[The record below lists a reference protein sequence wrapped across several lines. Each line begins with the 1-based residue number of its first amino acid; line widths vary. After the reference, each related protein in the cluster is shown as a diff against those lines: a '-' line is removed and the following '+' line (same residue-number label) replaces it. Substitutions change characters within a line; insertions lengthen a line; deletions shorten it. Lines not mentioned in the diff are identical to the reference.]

1 MRFKLLISLIFM
13 LALILFPLSIKAAPV
28 PWDSTTYSVTAKIGE
43 HLYIDEGNDTVV
55 DSGSEP
61 PVSAFASYG
70 GSPALSEMTE
80 STIHMACSVWIG
92 APRCQTIASFTGNFI
107 ANDSLFAFSY
117 SGYMNNLMV
126 ENVTAST
133 TLFDQFYYESDTL
146 FIPIQIG
153 DEISVSFTHD
163 TGEYIYVEGSFD
175 FTNTYSM
182 SVVPEPISSTLF
194 IVGGATLGLRRF
206 RRKFKK

>member
-28 PWDSTTYSVTAKIGE
+28 PWDSTTYSVSAIIGE
-43 HLYIDEGNDTVV
+43 HFIDAYDSDV
-55 DSGSEP
+55 DSGSAP
-61 PVSAFASYG
+61 PVSAFASYF

-107 ANDSLFAFSY
+107 ANDSLFAFSS

-133 TLFDQFYYESDTL
+133 TLFDQFYSGSDTL

-153 DEISVSFTHD
+153 DEISVSFTRD
-163 TGEYIYVEGSFD
+163 TGEHIYHEGSFD
-175 FTNTYSM
+175 FTDTYSM

-194 IVGGATLGLRRF
+194 IVGGATLGFRRF
-206 RRKFKK
+206 RKKLRKQ